1 MRMTT
6 FYKSSGNM
14 TWENVVIPILEL
26 TNVVKLKI
34 ELTKLTYIDA
44 IRL

>member
-1 MRMTT
+1 MAT
-6 FYKSSGNM
+6 FYKSGGNM

>member
-1 MRMTT
+1 MAR

-34 ELTKLTYIDA
+34 EPTKLTYIYGL
-44 IRL
+44 RL